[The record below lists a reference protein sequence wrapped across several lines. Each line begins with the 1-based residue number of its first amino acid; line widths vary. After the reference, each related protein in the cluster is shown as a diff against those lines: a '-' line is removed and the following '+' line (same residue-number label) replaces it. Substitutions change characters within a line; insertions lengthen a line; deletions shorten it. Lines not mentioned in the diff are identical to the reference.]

1 MTRRHP
7 STLLATLAVVTPVL
21 AGGWAPQLAAAA
33 DSIVPVR
40 NGDYTYTVDLAA
52 RVVHVEA
59 DVRVANTSAEGA
71 RACYEGFRLKVPVGV
86 TGVRAS
92 DRNDPLDVVVLDPQV
107 GSPVTELEVTLL
119 ECLDYGRQ
127 KALRVTY
134 DMPSGGPRTTAP
146 VRVGNGYVAFV
157 AWAAGRAGGGSITV
171 EVPTSLPL
179 DTLGP
184 DWRVTVEGALTT
196 YYKSAVADPSTY
208 QALIAG
214 SSDAARTTIALD
226 VAGHPFELASW
237 PGDDEWAEYVSGVI
251 DAGLPALEA
260 AIGRPWPV
268 EDTFVVR
275 EVYSPG
281 GLGATVWPTIAGE
294 SPVTEQFDERAVLRG
309 LATAWFGADHFAD
322 QWLADALA
330 DIYTDTAFVAL
341 GGVAYTPFYPP
352 STAAVAQVLAGLGPR
367 APEVLGHLLDG
378 SGAYATG
385 DATAPA
391 GWQQFVDV
399 ADEVGGAA
407 DSADLIEPVLDEAAA
422 ALLMGRDEA
431 RRTYAAL
438 QQHSD
443 GWTAPIGVRRLMES
457 WSFTEAGDLMAE
469 SDEVLD
475 QRDDLVEILD
485 GTGVTLPA
493 GLQIAYESADDDL
506 TDVADMI
513 DVLASVAPILTAAI
527 EAERGTSGLVAW
539 VGLIGSDVDG
549 SLAGARAAF
558 AEGDTD
564 TVRTRSG
571 EVVEWAGGATFEG
584 LKRILLTGGLLL
596 AVLVVVLT
604 VRSWRNGR
612 ATPEE
617 VGSEP

>member
-1 MTRRHP
+1 MTRRVAVA
-7 STLLATLAVVTPVL
+7 LLALAAAPVIGT
-21 AGGWAPQLAAAA
+21 ATAARPAAA

-59 DVRVANTSAEGA
+59 DIRVANTSAEGA

-92 DRNDPLDVVVLDPQV
+92 DRNDPLTVTVLDPQV
-107 GSPVTELEVTLL
+107 GAPVTELEVTLL

-134 DMPSGGPRTTAP
+134 DLPSGAPRTAAP
-146 VRVGNGYVAFV
+146 VRVGDGYVAFV
-157 AWAAGRAGGGSITV
+157 AWAAGRAGGGSITI
-171 EVPTSLPL
+171 EAPTSLPL

-184 DWRVTVEGALTT
+184 DWRITVDGAVTT

-214 SSDAARTTIALD
+214 SSDNARTTTELD
-226 VAGHPFELASW
+226 VAGHRFELASW
-237 PGDDEWAEYVSGVI
+237 PGDDEWTGYVSGVI
-251 DAGLPALEA
+251 DAALPALEA
-260 AIGRPWPV
+260 AIGHPWPV

-275 EVYSPG
+275 ETYSPG
-281 GLGATVWPTIAGE
+281 GLGATVWPTVAGE
-294 SPVTEQFDERAVLRG
+294 SPLTEEFDQRAVLRG

-322 QWLADALA
+322 QWLAEALA
-330 DIYTDTAFVAL
+330 DIHTDTAFVTL

-352 STAAVAQVLAGLGPR
+352 STAAVAQVLADLGPR
-367 APEVLGHLLDG
+367 APDALGHLIDG
-378 SGAYATG
+378 SGAYDTG
-385 DATAPA
+385 ETMTPA
-391 GWQQFVDV
+391 GWQQFLDVVD
-399 ADEVGGAA
+399 EIGGSA

-422 ALLMGRDEA
+422 ALLTGRDEA
-431 RRTYAAL
+431 RRAYAEL
-438 QQHSD
+438 QQHGD
-443 GWTAPIGVRRLMES
+443 DWIAPLGVRRLMEA
-457 WSFTEAGDLMAE
+457 WSFTDAGDLMAVA
-469 SDEVLD
+469 DKVLD
-475 QRDDLVEILD
+475 QRDDLLAALD
-485 GTGVTLPA
+485 GTGAPLPA
-493 GLQIAYESADDDL
+493 HLQGAYESAEGDL
-506 TDVADMI
+506 TEVTDMI
-513 DVLASVAPILTAAI
+513 DALASVAPILAAAT
-527 EAERGTSGLVAW
+527 EAERGTGGLVAW

-549 SLAGARAAF
+549 SLAAARAAF
-558 AEGDTD
+558 AEGDAD

-584 LKRILLTGGLLL
+584 LKRILLTGGSLL
-596 AVLVVVLT
+596 AALVVALT
-604 VRSWRNGR
+604 IRSWRGRR